1 MSIVQSCDVAWLNNS
16 LLDKDFGV
24 LIHGKLN
31 MNYYYVLT
39 FKNVNSIIDCI
50 NQSRISSRSEVI
62 ILFFFAIVVE
72 FNSEYYI
79 EF

>member
-1 MSIVQSCDVAWLNNS
+1 MSIVQSWDVAWLNNS

-31 MNYYYVLT
+31 INYYHVLT
-39 FKNVNSIIDCI
+39 FKNVNSIIDFI

-72 FNSEYYI
+72 SNSEYYI
-79 EF
+79 QF